1 MGSAKVSDAFNGGL
15 LESLSRFDLSVRIVT
30 ASGVRG
36 ERRSKRR
43 GQSVEY
49 ADHRE
54 YTFGDDL
61 RRLDWHAYARLEQM
75 LIRLYAAEEVLP
87 LEVIIDLSAS
97 MDFGTPT
104 KYVTAARI
112 GACLTQIALNKGTPT
127 RWRFAAG
134 KSLEPVM
141 LRGRGDLPKI
151 LGVLDDLVPEGS
163 GALAD
168 ALRRSA
174 QQGPRRRALVVL
186 TDGYDRDV
194 IRPSLRALRA
204 AGTEVHLV
212 LVLAPEETDPQERG
226 EYTYIDAESGRE
238 SVLTLDGR
246 TMNTYMQ
253 MLAGYRAEWTDFCRA
268 SGIAM
273 IELSSGLTLDAS
285 LFKQLADGGL
295 IA

>member
-163 GALAD
+163 SALAD

-186 TDGYDRDV
+186 TDGYDRDS

-226 EYTYIDAESGRE
+226 EYTYIDSESGRE
-238 SVLTLDGR
+238 SVLSLDGR
-246 TMNTYMQ
+246 TMQTYLE

>member
-1 MGSAKVSDAFNGGL
+1 MAKVSEAFTGKL
-15 LESLSRFDLSVRIVT
+15 LEALNRFDLNIKAVT
-30 ASGVRG
+30 SSGERG

-75 LIRLYAAEEVLP
+75 LIRLYAAEEALP

-97 MDFGTPT
+97 MDFGEPS
-104 KYVTAARI
+104 KYVQAARI
-112 GACLTQIALNKGTPT
+112 GCCLTQIALLKGTPT
-127 RWRFAAG
+127 RWRIASN
-134 KSLEPVM
+134 KNLEPVM
-141 LRGRGDLPKI
+141 LRGRGVLPKI
-151 LGVLDDLVPEGS
+151 LGVLDELVPEGTAVMAETLKRS
-163 GALAD
+163 ALA
-168 ALRRSA
+168 
-174 QQGPRRRALVVL
+174 GPRRKALVVL
-186 TDGYDRDV
+186 TDGYDRDA
-194 IRPSLRALRA
+194 IRPTLRALRA
-204 AGTEVHLV
+204 GGTEINLI
-212 LVLAPEETDPQERG
+212 LVLAPEETDPEERG
-226 EYTYIDAESGRE
+226 EFTYIDSETGKE
-238 SVLTLDGR
+238 SVLSLDGR
-246 TMNTYMQ
+246 ALSKYME

-273 IELSSGLTLDAS
+273 LEISSATPIDAT

>member
-1 MGSAKVSDAFNGGL
+1 MAQKVSDAFTGKL
-15 LESLSRFDLSVRIVT
+15 LEALNRFDLNIKAVT
-30 ASGVRG
+30 SSGERG

-75 LIRLYAAEEVLP
+75 LIRLYAAEEALP

-104 KYVTAARI
+104 KYVQAARI
-112 GACLTQIALNKGTPT
+112 GCCLTQIALLKGTPT
-127 RWRFAAG
+127 RWRIASS
-134 KSLEPVM
+134 KNLEPVM
-141 LRGRGDLPKI
+141 LRGRGELPKI
-151 LGVLDDLVPEGS
+151 LGVLDELVPEGTAVMGETLKRS
-163 GALAD
+163 ALA
-168 ALRRSA
+168 
-174 QQGPRRRALVVL
+174 GPRRKALVVL
-186 TDGYDRDV
+186 TDGYDRES
-194 IRPSLRALRA
+194 IRPTLRALRA
-204 AGTEVHLV
+204 GGTEINLV

-226 EYTYIDAESGRE
+226 EFTYIDSETGKE
-238 SVLTLDGR
+238 SVLSLDGR
-246 TMNTYMQ
+246 ALKTYME
-253 MLAGYRAEWTDFCRA
+253 MLAGYRAEWTDFCRS

-273 IELSSGLTLDAS
+273 LEISSATPIDAG

>member
-1 MGSAKVSDAFNGGL
+1 MAKVSEAFTGKL
-15 LESLSRFDLSVRIVT
+15 LEALNRFDLNIKAVT
-30 ASGVRG
+30 SSGERG

-75 LIRLYAAEEVLP
+75 LIRLYAAEEALP
-87 LEVIIDLSAS
+87 LEIIVDLSAS
-97 MDFGTPT
+97 MDFGEPS
-104 KYVTAARI
+104 KYVQAARI
-112 GACLTQIALNKGTPT
+112 GCCLTQIALLKGTPT
-127 RWRFAAG
+127 RWRIASS
-134 KSLEPVM
+134 KNLEPVM
-141 LRGRGDLPKI
+141 LRGRGVLPKI
-151 LGVLDDLVPEGS
+151 LGVLDELVPEGTAVMAETLKRS
-163 GALAD
+163 ALA
-168 ALRRSA
+168 
-174 QQGPRRRALVVL
+174 GPRRKALVVL
-186 TDGYDRDV
+186 TDGYDRDA
-194 IRPSLRALRA
+194 IRPTLRALRA
-204 AGTEVHLV
+204 GGTEINLI

-226 EYTYIDAESGRE
+226 EFTYIDSETGKE
-238 SVLTLDGR
+238 SVLSLDGR
-246 TMNTYMQ
+246 ALSKYME

-273 IELSSGLTLDAS
+273 LEISSATPIDAT

>member
-163 GALAD
+163 SALAD

-186 TDGYDRDV
+186 TDGYDRDS

-238 SVLTLDGR
+238 SVLSLDGR
-246 TMNTYMQ
+246 TMKTYLE

>member
-1 MGSAKVSDAFNGGL
+1 MAQKVSDAFTGKL
-15 LESLSRFDLSVRIVT
+15 LEALNRFDLNIKAVT
-30 ASGVRG
+30 SSGERG

-75 LIRLYAAEEVLP
+75 LIRLYAAEEALP

-97 MDFGTPT
+97 MDFGEPS
-104 KYVTAARI
+104 KYVQAARI
-112 GACLTQIALNKGTPT
+112 GCCLTQIALLKGTPT
-127 RWRFAAG
+127 RWRIASN
-134 KSLEPVM
+134 KNLEPVM
-141 LRGRGDLPKI
+141 LRGRGVLPKI
-151 LGVLDDLVPEGS
+151 LGVLDELVPEGTAVMAETLKRS
-163 GALAD
+163 ALA
-168 ALRRSA
+168 
-174 QQGPRRRALVVL
+174 GPRRKALVVL
-186 TDGYDRDV
+186 TDGYDRDA
-194 IRPSLRALRA
+194 IRPTLRALRA
-204 AGTEVHLV
+204 GGTEINLI
-212 LVLAPEETDPQERG
+212 LVLAPEETNPQERG
-226 EYTYIDAESGRE
+226 EFTYIDSETGKE
-238 SVLTLDGR
+238 SVLSLDGR
-246 TMNTYMQ
+246 ALSKYME

-273 IELSSGLTLDAS
+273 LEISSATPIDAT

>member
-30 ASGVRG
+30 ASGVHG

-163 GALAD
+163 SALAD

-186 TDGYDRDV
+186 TDGYDRDS

-226 EYTYIDAESGRE
+226 EYTYIDSESGRE
-238 SVLTLDGR
+238 SVLSLDGR
-246 TMNTYMQ
+246 TMKTYME